1 MGGTL
6 SGHFQRPAPPH
17 CFDCT
22 SAHPA
27 TPPPLPLPR
36 AQSFHDVG
44 VSDRS
49 LIWNTDL
56 IETLELQN
64 LLAQAACTM
73 EAAEARKESRGAHAR
88 EDFKTRDDKN
98 WMKHTL
104 AYFKDDNVTLKYRP
118 VIMTTLDEKE
128 APPFPPATRSY

>member
-1 MGGTL
+1 M
-6 SGHFQRPAPPH
+6 
-17 CFDCT
+17 
-22 SAHPA
+22 
-27 TPPPLPLPR
+27 
-36 AQSFHDVG
+36 G

-56 IETLELQN
+56 IETLEMQN
-64 LLAQAACTM
+64 LLGQAACTM

-104 AYFKDDNVTLKYRP
+104 AYFDGNNVSLRYRP

-128 APPFPPATRSY
+128 APAFPPAARTY